1 MSDSMLM
8 VQMPCAG
15 SLLLSPHPERTA
27 LTPSL
32 FSRLSLATMR

>member
-8 VQMPCAG
+8 VKTPCAG